1 MEEKKPDFPPEYQE
15 LSIFLSEFHNE
26 SDRGAALV
34 AASLLDE
41 QLRDVLFAFFAD
53 VPTSKELL
61 EGMNAPL
68 GTFSSRL
75 SAAYSL
81 GLIQEN
87 EYREI
92 NIIRKIRN
100 EFGHK
105 WRGVDFK
112 NQKIHD
118 LCMQLPWLGPDDCT
132 EAEKKDP
139 RLRFNFEVAF
149 IAFDL
154 IWRSVLVKREKR
166 QLKIW
171 SNKMRS

>member
-1 MEEKKPDFPPEYQE
+1 M
-15 LSIFLSEFHNE
+15 SIFLNEFHSE

-41 QLRDVLFAFFAD
+41 QLHNVLSAFFAD
-53 VPTSKELL
+53 VPTSKDLL

-68 GTFSSRL
+68 GTLSSRL

-92 NIIRKIRN
+92 NIIRRVRN

-105 WRGVDFK
+105 WKEIDFK
-112 NQKIHD
+112 TQKIHD

-132 EAEKKDP
+132 ESEKNDP
-139 RLRFNFEVAF
+139 RLRFNFEIA
-149 IAFDL
+149 ILAFDL
-154 IWRSVLVKREKR
+154 IWRSVLVKQEKR
-166 QLKIW
+166 QLKVW
-171 SNKMRS
+171 SNKIRS

>member
-1 MEEKKPDFPPEYQE
+1 MEEKRPEILPEYRE
-15 LSIFLSEFHNE
+15 LSIFLSEFNNE

-41 QLRDVLFAFFAD
+41 QLHDVLFAFFAD

-87 EYREI
+87 EFREI
-92 NIIRKIRN
+92 NIIRKVRN

-105 WRGVDFK
+105 WRGIDFK

-132 EAEKKDP
+132 EDEKNDP
-139 RLRFNFEVAF
+139 RLRFNFEIA
-149 IAFDL
+149 ILAFDL
-154 IWRSVLVKREKR
+154 VWRSVLVKREKR
-166 QLKIW
+166 QLRIW